1 MAIKRRKS
9 KSKAK
14 GRGRASKAKAR
25 AAAPKRSKRP
35 AKSRVGKTLSKR
47 GTKVARKSSAKS
59 AVRGRKY

>member
-1 MAIKRRKS
+1 MAIKRRRT

-25 AAAPKRSKRP
+25 AAAPKRSRRP
-35 AKSRVGKTLSKR
+35 AKTRVGKTLSRK

-59 AVRGRKY
+59 AVRGRRY